1 MSVCQSL
8 ADFMPKQLHMSIL
21 DETFREPSQD
31 DGDSDNESRCDVE
44 VSSRP
49 AAACT
54 NKDPGKEKDATARIQ
69 TTEASSTDGDATAK
83 AKKLKLPLH
92 ILSAIGPPET
102 EFKTN
107 SVRYPTYLE
116 VNIIRAEHL
125 PRMDI
130 TGHGKTC
137 TRHMQR
143 HTPAILL
150 VLSELTQSLRLL
162 DIVRLDVAKV
172 VQYVFRR
179 EHIFLSL

>member
-21 DETFREPSQD
+21 DETFREPSED
-31 DGDSDNESRCDVE
+31 DDDSDNDSRSDVE

-54 NKDPGKEKDATARIQ
+54 NKDPGKEKDATARIL

-92 ILSAIGPPET
+92 IPPEI
-102 EFKTN
+102 ELKTN
-107 SVRYPTYLE
+107 SVRYLE

-130 TGHGKTC
+130 TGHVYSETQKDIDMSHC
-137 TRHMQR
+137 LFSVNS
-143 HTPAILL
+143 PN
-150 VLSELTQSLRLL
+150 LSGCW
-162 DIVRLDVAKV
+162 I
-172 VQYVFRR
+172 
-179 EHIFLSL
+179 

>member
-31 DGDSDNESRCDVE
+31 DGDSDNESRSDVE

-69 TTEASSTDGDATAK
+69 TTEASSTDGDATAQ

-92 ILSAIGPPET
+92 ILSAISPPEI

-107 SVRYPTYLE
+107 SVRYLE

-130 TGHGKTC
+130 TGHGYSKTQKDIHVSYC
-137 TRHMQR
+137 LFSVSS
-143 HTPAILL
+143 PN
-150 VLSELTQSLRLL
+150 LSGCW
-162 DIVRLDVAKV
+162 I
-172 VQYVFRR
+172 
-179 EHIFLSL
+179 